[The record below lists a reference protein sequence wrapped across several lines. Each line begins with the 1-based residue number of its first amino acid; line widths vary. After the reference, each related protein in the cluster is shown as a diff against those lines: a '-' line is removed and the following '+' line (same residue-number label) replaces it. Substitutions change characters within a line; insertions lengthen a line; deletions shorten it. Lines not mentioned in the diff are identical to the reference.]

1 MAAAHGA
8 GPMLVPLMLGLCVT
22 APAVEAISDVGHATV
37 MNFRAQSNV
46 ATAIAVAAV
55 HTLAMMLA
63 GLTMAWAVYRYLG
76 MPFLRRFWLESDL
89 V

>member
-1 MAAAHGA
+1 
-8 GPMLVPLMLGLCVT
+8 MLVPLMLGLCVT

-46 ATAIAVAAV
+46 ATATAIAVAAV

-63 GLTMAWAVYRYLG
+63 GLTMAWAVYRYLSL
-76 MPFLRRFWLESDL
+76 PFLRRVWLELDL